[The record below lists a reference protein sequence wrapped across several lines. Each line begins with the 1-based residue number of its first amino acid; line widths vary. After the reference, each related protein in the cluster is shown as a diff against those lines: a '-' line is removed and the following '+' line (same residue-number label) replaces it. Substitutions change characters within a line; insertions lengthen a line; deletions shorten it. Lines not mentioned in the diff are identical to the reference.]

1 MDFWTS
7 RKAQDDE
14 SDNRDAANEP
24 TFLRKLTEF
33 VKDEAKDEA
42 LSSAVEFLTDGWI
55 TYDGGDDDEEED
67 QPRRKR
73 KADQGTFEERLQ
85 RSLAELAPPA
95 DARAS
100 EPPPAPVEAA
110 QPLPVYQP
118 PAPARP
124 AQAPRPALHRATG
137 FGRKGL

>member
-14 SDNRDAANEP
+14 NDDREREPKP
-24 TFLRKLTEF
+24 TFLQNLTEF

-42 LSSAVEFLTDGWI
+42 ISSAVEFLTDGWI

-85 RSLAELAPPA
+85 RGLAALAA
-95 DARAS
+95 QEDAPVS
-100 EPPPAPVEAA
+100 EPPPAPVEA
-110 QPLPVYQP
+110 PPPVPVYTP
-118 PAPARP
+118 PVAARP
-124 AQAPRPALHRATG
+124 APVIRPALRGATG

>member
-14 SDNRDAANEP
+14 NEDREREPKP
-24 TFLRKLTEF
+24 TFLQNLTEF

-42 LSSAVEFLTDGWI
+42 LSSAVEFLTDGWL

-67 QPRRKR
+67 QRRRKS

-85 RSLAELAPPA
+85 RGLAELAA
-95 DARAS
+95 QGDA
-100 EPPPAPVEAA
+100 PVPQPQPAPLEVA
-110 QPLPVYQP
+110 PPVPVYTP
-118 PAPARP
+118 PVAARPAPAMRG
-124 AQAPRPALHRATG
+124 ATG
-137 FGRKGL
+137 FGREGL

>member
-55 TYDGGDDDEEED
+55 TYDGGDDDEEEED
-67 QPRRKR
+67 QCRRNR

-95 DARAS
+95 DATWRTCRS
-100 EPPPAPVEAA
+100 SPE
-110 QPLPVYQP
+110 
-118 PAPARP
+118 
-124 AQAPRPALHRATG
+124 RATG
-137 FGRKGL
+137 PASGNRASVSSFPPSGRGAT